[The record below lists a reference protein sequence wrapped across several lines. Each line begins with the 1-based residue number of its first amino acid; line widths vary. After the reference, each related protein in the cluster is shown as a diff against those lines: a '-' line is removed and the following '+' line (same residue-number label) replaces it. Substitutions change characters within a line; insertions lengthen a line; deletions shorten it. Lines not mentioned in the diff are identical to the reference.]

1 MTHSTRSCV
10 VPVVHSQSRPLEW
23 EILGKMDYKSKIIHE
38 DIKYEYIYI
47 YIKYLHILF
56 IKYREEIKTV

>member
-47 YIKYLHILF
+47 YKVSTYIIYKI
-56 IKYREEIKTV
+56 